1 MIVVEVSVECELWAA
16 LPNAENLAAQAID
29 KARRVTKIKLHKD
42 AEVSVL
48 LVDDA
53 RIRSLN
59 AQWRNI
65 DKATNVL
72 SFPTSA
78 PGKLA
83 SNPLL
88 GDIVMAFETMQ
99 REARDEGKSLANH
112 FSHLVCLFIYLFY
125 CSLIYFPSCT
135 LIFLSFLFL
144 IFFLSYSYSVL
155 QCLPLLLLI
164 DAFSTLNIPSNSLQY
179 IST

>member
-72 SFPTSA
+72 SFPASA

-83 SNPLL
+83 SNLLL
-88 GDIVMAFETMQ
+88 GDIVIAFETVQ
-99 REARDEGKSLANH
+99 REAGDESKSLANH
-112 FSHLVCLFIYLFY
+112 FSHLVVHGFLH
-125 CSLIYFPSCT
+125 LIGYDHENEGDAETMEALEIKVLAGLKIANP
-135 LIFLSFLFL
+135 
-144 IFFLSYSYSVL
+144 YSETELVV
-155 QCLPLLLLI
+155 Q
-164 DAFSTLNIPSNSLQY
+164 Q
-179 IST
+179 

>member
-29 KARRVTKIKLHKD
+29 KARKVTKIKLHKD

-72 SFPTSA
+72 SFPASA

-88 GDIVMAFETMQ
+88 GDIVMAFETVQ
-99 REARDEGKSLANH
+99 REARDEGKSFANH
-112 FSHLVCLFIYLFY
+112 VSHLVVHGFLH
-125 CSLIYFPSCT
+125 LIGYDHENEGDAETMEALEIKVLAGLKIANP
-135 LIFLSFLFL
+135 
-144 IFFLSYSYSVL
+144 YSETELVV
-155 QCLPLLLLI
+155 Q
-164 DAFSTLNIPSNSLQY
+164 Q
-179 IST
+179 

>member
-29 KARRVTKIKLHKD
+29 KARKVTKIKLHKD

-72 SFPTSA
+72 SFPASA

-88 GDIVMAFETMQ
+88 GDIVMAFETVQ
-99 REARDEGKSLANH
+99 REARDESKSLANH
-112 FSHLVCLFIYLFY
+112 VSHLVVHGFLH
-125 CSLIYFPSCT
+125 LIGYDHENEGDAETMEALEIKVLAGLKIANP
-135 LIFLSFLFL
+135 
-144 IFFLSYSYSVL
+144 YSETELVV
-155 QCLPLLLLI
+155 Q
-164 DAFSTLNIPSNSLQY
+164 Q
-179 IST
+179 

>member
-29 KARRVTKIKLHKD
+29 KARKVTKIKLHKD

-72 SFPTSA
+72 SFPASA
-78 PGKLA
+78 PGKLP

-88 GDIVMAFETMQ
+88 GDIVIAFETVQ
-99 REARDEGKSLANH
+99 REAGDESKSLANH
-112 FSHLVCLFIYLFY
+112 FSHLVVHGFLH
-125 CSLIYFPSCT
+125 LIGYDHENEGDAETMEAFEIKVLAGLKIANP
-135 LIFLSFLFL
+135 
-144 IFFLSYSYSVL
+144 YSETELVV
-155 QCLPLLLLI
+155 Q
-164 DAFSTLNIPSNSLQY
+164 Q
-179 IST
+179 

>member
-29 KARRVTKIKLHKD
+29 KARKVTKIKLHKD

-59 AQWRNI
+59 AQWRSI

-112 FSHLVCLFIYLFY
+112 FSHLVVHGFLH
-125 CSLIYFPSCT
+125 LIGYDHENEGDAETMEALEIKVLAGLKIANP
-135 LIFLSFLFL
+135 
-144 IFFLSYSYSVL
+144 YSETELVV
-155 QCLPLLLLI
+155 Q
-164 DAFSTLNIPSNSLQY
+164 Q
-179 IST
+179 

>member
-29 KARRVTKIKLHKD
+29 KARKVTKIKLHKD

-59 AQWRNI
+59 AQWRSI

-72 SFPTSA
+72 TFPASA

-99 REARDEGKSLANH
+99 REARVEGKSLANH
-112 FSHLVCLFIYLFY
+112 FSHLVVHGFLH
-125 CSLIYFPSCT
+125 LIGYDHENEGDAETMEALEIKVLAGLKIANP
-135 LIFLSFLFL
+135 
-144 IFFLSYSYSVL
+144 YSETELVV
-155 QCLPLLLLI
+155 Q
-164 DAFSTLNIPSNSLQY
+164 Q
-179 IST
+179 

>member
-72 SFPTSA
+72 SFPASA

-88 GDIVMAFETMQ
+88 GDIVIAFETVQ
-99 REARDEGKSLANH
+99 REARDESKSLANH
-112 FSHLVCLFIYLFY
+112 VSHLVVHGFLH
-125 CSLIYFPSCT
+125 LIGYDHENEGDAETMEALEIKVLAGLKIANP
-135 LIFLSFLFL
+135 
-144 IFFLSYSYSVL
+144 YSETELVV
-155 QCLPLLLLI
+155 Q
-164 DAFSTLNIPSNSLQY
+164 Q
-179 IST
+179 

>member
-29 KARRVTKIKLHKD
+29 KARKVTKIKLHKD

-59 AQWRNI
+59 AQWRSI

-72 SFPTSA
+72 SFPASA

-112 FSHLVCLFIYLFY
+112 FSHLVVHGFLH
-125 CSLIYFPSCT
+125 LIGYDHENEGDAETMEALEIKVLAGLKIANP
-135 LIFLSFLFL
+135 
-144 IFFLSYSYSVL
+144 YSETELVV
-155 QCLPLLLLI
+155 Q
-164 DAFSTLNIPSNSLQY
+164 Q
-179 IST
+179 

>member
-72 SFPTSA
+72 SFPASA

-88 GDIVMAFETMQ
+88 GDIVMAFETVQ
-99 REARDEGKSLANH
+99 REARDESKSLANH
-112 FSHLVCLFIYLFY
+112 VSHLVVHGFLH
-125 CSLIYFPSCT
+125 LIGYDHENEGDAETMEALEIKVLAGLKIANP
-135 LIFLSFLFL
+135 
-144 IFFLSYSYSVL
+144 YSETELVV
-155 QCLPLLLLI
+155 Q
-164 DAFSTLNIPSNSLQY
+164 Q
-179 IST
+179 

>member
-29 KARRVTKIKLHKD
+29 KARKVTKIKLHKD

-59 AQWRNI
+59 AQWRSI

-72 SFPTSA
+72 SFPASA

-99 REARDEGKSLANH
+99 REARAEGKSLANH
-112 FSHLVCLFIYLFY
+112 FSHLVVHGFLH
-125 CSLIYFPSCT
+125 LIGYDHENEGDAETMEALEIKVLAGLKIANP
-135 LIFLSFLFL
+135 
-144 IFFLSYSYSVL
+144 YSETELVV
-155 QCLPLLLLI
+155 Q
-164 DAFSTLNIPSNSLQY
+164 Q
-179 IST
+179 